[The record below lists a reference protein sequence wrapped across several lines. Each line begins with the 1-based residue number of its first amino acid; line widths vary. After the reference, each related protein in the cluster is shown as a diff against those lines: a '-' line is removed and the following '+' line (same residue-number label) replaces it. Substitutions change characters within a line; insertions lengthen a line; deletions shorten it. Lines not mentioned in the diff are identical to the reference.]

1 MSSARFHQEP
11 VVKTLE
17 DLRLSDTPAYM
28 NDAWIGCLQLAI
40 EQPEIIAWFRE
51 ETGNRWSPGGT
62 VIERMVDDATGAPH
76 QFIVQ
81 FVKWP
86 TSIFGGQWTWHS

>member
-1 MSSARFHQEP
+1 MI
-11 VVKTLE
+11 LE
-17 DLRLSDTPAYM
+17 DLRPSDTPAYM
-28 NDAWIGCLQLAI
+28 TPARIGCLQWAI

-76 QFIVQ
+76 DFIVE
-81 FVKWP
+81 FVKWANVNIWGP
-86 TSIFGGQWTWHS
+86 VYMAQLGEPEEEEG